1 MAPTAANL
9 WWVAAVGAGVSCW
22 VAVRGA
28 ANLPTMFLLWAL
40 YHSLVN
46 VGQTW
51 YSFGE
56 SLFDPGCTDT

>member
-9 WWVAAVGAGVSCW
+9 WWVAAVGAGVSCL
-22 VAVRGA
+22 VAARGA
-28 ANLPTMFLLWAL
+28 ANLPAMFLLWSL

-46 VGQTW
+46 VGQAW

-56 SLFDPGCTDT
+56 SFCWC